1 MNKYLTYRIED
12 YLTDDD
18 FINSIADSQHQQK
31 WVNWLQENPEPAKV
45 YYEARELIQSLQ
57 FKEEQFQNKDSI
69 WDRIES
75 QTTAKTVELSS
86 ASSSREYFWVAG
98 AIAAG
103 LTLIFVT
110 FYQNNHT
117 LSYNSPSLALESM
130 ILPEGSKVTEM
141 TGDISYDH
149 DNWGTERRVQL
160 DGTATFEVTKGVPF
174 IVETPNGSVRVLG
187 TKFTV
192 SSKDDSFAVDVEHGK
207 VRVTSINNSQVL
219 TANMSFRKNAL
230 ALNVAAG
237 SGIIYHQ
244 YDEASLEDI
253 IKALESSYNVEITL
267 KNEADMDKSYTGF
280 FDSSNLK
287 TALQSVFWPL
297 GMTYEINGNKISI
310 KAE

>member
-18 FINSIADSQHQQK
+18 FINSVADAQHPQK
-31 WVNWLQENPEPAKV
+31 WAKWLEENPEPAKV

-57 FKEEQFQNKDSI
+57 FKEEQFLNKDLV
-69 WDRIES
+69 WDQIER
-75 QTTAKTVELSS
+75 QTTAKTMELSP
-86 ASSSREYFWVAG
+86 ASSSRKYFWVAG

-103 LTLIFVT
+103 LALIFVT
-110 FYQNNHT
+110 FFQDNQT
-117 LSYNSPSLALESM
+117 LSYDRPSLALESM
-130 ILPEGSKVTEM
+130 ILPEGSKVTEL
-141 TGDISYDH
+141 TGDISYDQ
-149 DNWGTERRVQL
+149 DNWDTERRVQL

-174 IVETPNGSVRVLG
+174 IVETPNGSIRVLG

-192 SSKDDSFAVDVEHGK
+192 SSEDDSFAVDVEHGK
-207 VRVTSINNSQVL
+207 VRVTSGNNSQVL

-230 ALNVAAG
+230 ASKEAAG

-267 KNEADMDKSYTGF
+267 KDDADMDKTYTGF

-310 KAE
+310 ETE

>member
-12 YLTDDD
+12 YLTDDE
-18 FINSIADSQHQQK
+18 FINSMADAQHQQK
-31 WVNWLQENPEPAKV
+31 WASWLQENPEPAKV

-57 FKEEQFQNKDSI
+57 FKEEPFLNKDSV
-69 WDRIES
+69 WDQIES
-75 QTTAKTVELSS
+75 QTTAKTVGLSPASS
-86 ASSSREYFWVAG
+86 ARKYLWVAG

-103 LTLIFVT
+103 LALIFVT
-110 FYQNNHT
+110 FFQDNQT
-117 LSYNSPSLALESM
+117 LSYDNPGLALESM
-130 ILPEGSKVTEM
+130 ILPQDSKVTDI
-141 TGDISYDH
+141 TGDISYDQ
-149 DNWGTERRVQL
+149 DNWNTERRVQL

-192 SSKDDSFAVDVEHGK
+192 SSEDDSFAVDVEHGK
-207 VRVTSINNSQVL
+207 VRVTSGNNSQVL

-230 ALNVAAG
+230 VSRKAAG

-253 IKALESSYNVEITL
+253 IKALESSYDVEITL
-267 KNEADMDKSYTGF
+267 KDEADMDKTYTGF
-280 FDSSNLK
+280 FDSANLK

-297 GMTYEINGNKISI
+297 GMTYEINGNEISI
-310 KAE
+310 ETE